1 MFIHTCSPMYCSVV
15 LHRSRKPALVFV
27 LVCFFVRSQSCMM
40 HASLYLESPDFSKA
54 ILDLPEFVGTRVF
67 FDRLSRSLRFE
78 DARGVQGYGVGTDF
92 LHFLKGLCKSVR
104 NLCRCCGM
112 VPCRTVNGRRCCCCE
127 MVARLV
133 RKGRRCR
140 RRCHACRHGCVVLYY
155 LVWWSGV

>member
-1 MFIHTCSPMYCSVV
+1 MFIHTCGPMYCSVL

-27 LVCFFVRSQSCMM
+27 LVRLFVHSIACKH

-54 ILDLPEFVGTRVF
+54 ILYVPEFVGTRVF

-104 NLCRCCGM
+104 NLCRCCG
-112 VPCRTVNGRRCCCCE
+112 VAQCRTVNGRRGCSCE
-127 MVARLV
+127 VVTRLV
-133 RKGRRCR
+133 RKGRRRC
-140 RRCHACRHGCVVLYY
+140 RRCHACRHACAVILLY
-155 LVWWSGV
+155 